1 MAPIIRYGRFDRR
14 LRSGLV
20 SDALGRERLRI
31 GVIPGDGIGPEV
43 VDATIPVLRHAL
55 GLSGQRLEIDTF
67 DWGARHYRR
76 TGTPAPP
83 DAVEVAR
90 GYDAILLGAIGAEA
104 DDGAGTRPAI
114 SDHELLWGTVLALR
128 QGLDLAVNVRP
139 LRAFP
144 TVAIPVPAAAEAD
157 FVVVRENTEGEY
169 AGIGAHFN
177 LSSPDESAVEVA
189 VHTRRRIER
198 CARYAFNLAGR
209 RGGELVL
216 VTKSNVMRHG
226 YGLWDD
232 VVRAVSADYPDV
244 SVEVVL
250 VDAMAARMVRDPGR
264 LDVLLTSNLFGD
276 VLSDLGAAIV
286 GGLGLAPSANVDP
299 EGRSPGLYEPV
310 HGTAPDIA
318 GRGMANPVACLL
330 SGAMLLEDTGFPAAA
345 EAVREAVSAALRD
358 RTTHPPDLGGT
369 ATTAAV
375 GEEVM
380 RQMEKQWLD

>member
-1 MAPIIRYGRFDRR
+1 MRTRR
-14 LRSGLV
+14 LRI
-20 SDALGRERLRI
+20 A
-31 GVIPGDGIGPEV
+31 VIPGDGIGPEV

-55 GLSGQRLEIDTF
+55 ALGGQGLDVDTY
-67 DWGARHYRR
+67 DWGARHFRR
-76 TGTPAPP
+76 TGFPAPS
-83 DAVEVAR
+83 DAVAVVRA
-90 GYDAILLGAIGAEA
+90 YDAILLGAIGAEA
-104 DDGAGTRPAI
+104 YDVQGDRTAI
-114 SDHELLWGTVLALR
+114 TDHELLWGSVLALR

-144 TVAIPVPAAAEAD
+144 AVEIPVPAAAEAD
-157 FVVVRENTEGEY
+157 FVVIRENTEGEY
-169 AGIGAHFN
+169 AGIGGRFDTEGSDA
-177 LSSPDESAVEVA
+177 SAVEIA
-189 VHTRRRIER
+189 LHTRRRIER
-198 CARYAFNLAGR
+198 CARYAFDLSGR
-209 RGGELVL
+209 RGGELTH

-232 VVRAVSADYPDV
+232 VVRGVSRDYPDV
-244 SVEVVL
+244 AVEVVL
-250 VDAMAARMVRDPGR
+250 VDAMAARMVQHPER

-299 EGRSPGLYEPV
+299 DRGSPGLYEPV

-318 GRGMANPVACLL
+318 GRGVANPVGCLL

-345 EAVREAVSAALRD
+345 AAVREAVSAALRD

-375 GEEVM
+375 GEEVL
-380 RQMEKQWLD
+380 RQMEKQWSAD

>member
-1 MAPIIRYGRFDRR
+1 M
-14 LRSGLV
+14 
-20 SDALGRERLRI
+20 
-31 GVIPGDGIGPEV
+31 IPGDGIGPEV
-43 VDATIPVLRHAL
+43 VNATIPVLRHAL
-55 GLSGQRLEIDTF
+55 GLSGQELEVDVF
-67 DWGARHYRR
+67 DWGARHSRR
-76 TGTPAPP
+76 TGAPAPP

-90 GYDAILLGAIGAEA
+90 AYDAILLGAIGAEA
-104 DDGAGTRPAI
+104 ADVIGDGPPI
-114 SDHELLWGTVLALR
+114 SEHELLWGTVLALR

-144 TVAIPVPAAAEAD
+144 TVTIPVPAAEEAD

-169 AGIGAHFN
+169 AGIGGIFDRDG
-177 LSSPDESAVEVA
+177 PDASAIEVA

-198 CARYAFNLAGR
+198 CARYAFDLAAR
-209 RGGELVL
+209 RGGELVH

-232 VVRAVSADYPDV
+232 VVRDV
-244 SVEVVL
+244 SRDYQDVLVEVVL
-250 VDAMAARMVRDPGR
+250 VDAMAARMVQHPGR

-276 VLSDLGAAIV
+276 VLSDLGAAVV

-318 GRGMANPVACLL
+318 GQGVANPVACLL

-345 EAVREAVSAALRD
+345 GAVRGAVSAALRD

-375 GEEVM
+375 SEEVM
-380 RQMEKQWLD
+380 RQMEKQWPH